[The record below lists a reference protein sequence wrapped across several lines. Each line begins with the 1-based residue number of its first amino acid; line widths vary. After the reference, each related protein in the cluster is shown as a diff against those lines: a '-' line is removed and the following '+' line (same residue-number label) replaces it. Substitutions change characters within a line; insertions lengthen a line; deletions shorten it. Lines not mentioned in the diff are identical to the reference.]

1 MKKIPRLIATK
12 VAAMQSDTLYE
23 RLREHLCNTSCSRD
37 IDNNSISCTDCI
49 VLAEDRE
56 AKKDFIQFLNNH
68 GINLSIVRS
77 M

>member
-1 MKKIPRLIATK
+1 MKKIPSLI
-12 VAAMQSDTLYE
+12 VDRIESIQSDTLYE
-23 RLREHLCNTSCSRD
+23 QLREDLCGTSCSRD

-49 VLAEDRE
+49 VFEGDRV
-56 AKKDFIQFLNNH
+56 AKEEFIQFLNNH